1 LPQYSTCLIGH
12 RVTGQSGVK
21 FGLSAQLL
29 VALLAFGAIPLVA
42 AITVGF
48 LVSREVVTEQAE
60 VALRDATQR
69 QAMHLATEIA
79 RQRLLLRTITGQLP
93 DEAGATRS
101 STQLGAL
108 LRHSLPEDGVFDG
121 LRLIGADGRILASV
135 ALRDAAPH
143 WPERVPAAD
152 WRTTD
157 LSIHHLD
164 GRVVA
169 YVLGTPAG
177 GRGWLEGHVRAEDFG
192 RLFAIPG
199 HMLGGIVSA
208 IHDRGGLPVYVAD
221 SEAAEVLRVTVS
233 ASPTDSSTL
242 LRTDIGARAFRIA
255 AAPVPGTSWIYV
267 AGLPLEEALAP
278 IARLRDAAALGTAL
292 LVALIVLTAVLA
304 ARFIGEP
311 LRQVAAAAQQL
322 GQSGTWQPIRHSGGN
337 EVGLLV
343 ESFNRMADDLRQSR
357 TEVERLHAQEL
368 ERAQQ
373 LATVGELASGV
384 AHEIRNPL
392 TGVLGAIELA
402 ARRLP
407 PDDTA
412 RPLLAEAERQLRR
425 IATTT
430 AQLLRYARPPEL
442 REVVVDA
449 GLLVERAERVVRPRG
464 EAAGIGI
471 DVESAPAG
479 AMVSVDPE
487 LMVQLLVNLM
497 LNGIEALPRGG
508 RLRVQLRRQDGG
520 VVIRV
525 VDTGAGVPVE
535 LRDKIFRPFFT
546 SKPEGTGLGLPI
558 SRQIATGHG
567 GSLLY
572 EETPGGGATF
582 VVTLPVAHSGEPRA

>member
-1 LPQYSTCLIGH
+1 M
-12 RVTGQSGVK
+12 TGQSGVK